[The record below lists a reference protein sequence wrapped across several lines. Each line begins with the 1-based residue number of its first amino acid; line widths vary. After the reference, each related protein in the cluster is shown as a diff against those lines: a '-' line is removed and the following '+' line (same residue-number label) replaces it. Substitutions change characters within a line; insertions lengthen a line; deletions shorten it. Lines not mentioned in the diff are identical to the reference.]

1 MALPMRGVKAGRIAG
16 IEVRL
21 DWSLVVIFWLILVNL
36 SMGLFAVDHPEWSP
50 GLRWGTGAVAAVLFL
65 LSILAHELAHALVGR
80 AQGVE
85 IAGITLFMFG
95 GVARTKQ
102 EPQSAQRELLMTVVG
117 PVTSIL
123 IGIAALLIG
132 TRLTPGLTEVSLSV
146 DEPLRAFARVG
157 PLSTLLL
164 WLGPVNIVLGLFN
177 LVPAF
182 PLDGGRVL
190 RAVLWASTGDLRKAT
205 RWAAAVGRAFA
216 LLFVLAGI
224 SMILGFRIPFFG
236 RGLVSGVWIACI
248 GWFLNTAAV
257 ASYTQVA
264 VHDLLEQIPV
274 SRLMQRDPVIAV
286 PSGLSVATFVDE
298 QLMATEQRAFPVLK
312 GGELLGIVTAADV
325 RRIPRA
331 AWGDKTVGEI
341 MIGRQ
346 DLAVAAPDEEA
357 SSAFDKLASRDVEQ
371 LPVVDQGKFIGLF
384 RRRDVVRWLD
394 LQNRGLRSLRQRQV

>member
-21 DWSLVVIFWLILVNL
+21 DWSLIVIFWLILVNL
-36 SMGLFAVDHPEWSP
+36 SMGLFAFDHPEWSP

-102 EPQSAQRELLMTVVG
+102 EPHSPQREFLMTIVG
-117 PVTSIL
+117 PLTSIL
-123 IGIAALLIG
+123 IGVVALLLG
-132 TRLTPGLTEVSLSV
+132 TRIAPGLTAVSAE
-146 DEPLRAFARVG
+146 DPLGAFAHVG
-157 PLSTLLL
+157 PLATLLL
-164 WLGPVNIVLGLFN
+164 WLGPVNIVIGLFN
-177 LVPAF
+177 LVLAF

-190 RAVLWASTGDLRKAT
+190 RAALWASTGDLRKAT

-224 SMILGFRIPFFG
+224 SMILGIRIPFLG
-236 RGLVSGVWIACI
+236 RGLVSGLWIACI
-248 GWFLNTAAV
+248 GWFLNMAAV
-257 ASYTQVA
+257 ASYTQVV
-264 VHDLLEQIPV
+264 VHDLLEQVPV
-274 SRLMQRDPVIAV
+274 SRLMQRDLVVAV
-286 PSGLSVATFVDE
+286 APDLSLSTFVDDR
-298 QLMATEQRAFPVLK
+298 LMATEQRAFPVLE
-312 GGELLGIVTAADV
+312 GGELRGIVTAADV

-331 AWGDKTVGEI
+331 EWSEKKVGDI
-341 MIGRQ
+341 MIDRKH
-346 DLAVAAPDEEA
+346 LAVAAPDEEA

-371 LPVVDQGKFIGLF
+371 LPVLDQGRFVGLF

-394 LQNRGLRSLRQRQV
+394 LQNRGLPSLRQRQA

>member
-1 MALPMRGVKAGRIAG
+1 MALPMRGVKAGQIAG

-36 SMGLFAVDHPEWSP
+36 SMGLFAFDHPEWSP

-95 GVARTKQ
+95 GVARMKQ
-102 EPQSAQRELLMTVVG
+102 EPQSPRRELLMTMVG
-117 PVTSIL
+117 PLTSIL
-123 IGIAALLIG
+123 IGVVALLIG
-132 TRLTPGLTEVSLSV
+132 TRIAPGLIEVNEA
-146 DEPLRAFARVG
+146 EPLRVFSHAG
-157 PLSTLLL
+157 PLATLLL
-164 WLGPVNIVLGLFN
+164 WLGPVNIALGLFN

-190 RAVLWASTGDLRKAT
+190 RALLWASTGDLRKAT
-205 RWAAAVGRAFA
+205 RWAAAIGRAFA

-224 SMILGFRIPFFG
+224 SMILGIRIPFFG
-236 RGLVSGVWIACI
+236 RGLVSGLWIACI
-248 GWFLNTAAV
+248 GWFLNMAAV
-257 ASYTQVA
+257 GSYTQIV
-264 VHDLLEQIPV
+264 VHDLLEHVPV
-274 SRLMQRDPVIAV
+274 SRLMQRDPVVAV
-286 PSGLSVATFVDE
+286 PPELPVSTFVDE
-298 QLMATEQRAFPVLK
+298 RLMATEQRAFPVLK

-331 AWGDKTVGEI
+331 EWHDKTVGDI
-341 MIGRQ
+341 MIGRT
-346 DLAVAAPDEEA
+346 DLAVAAPAEEA

-371 LPVVDQGKFIGLF
+371 LPVVDQGQFLGLF